1 MAKKLQGE
9 LFLLSA
15 NDLKTGNVL
24 FYSTDGWCSEATRAV
39 KIKKNKI
46 EKYENILKE
55 EENKCH
61 VISGKFV
68 ELNDSG
74 SIKTLRD
81 KIRSSGITFK
91 I

>member
-1 MAKKLQGE
+1 MPKKLQGE

-24 FYSTDGWCSEATRAV
+24 FYTTSGWSSKATKAMI
-39 KIKKNKI
+39 IKKDEI
-46 EKYENILKE
+46 DEYEKILKD
-55 EENKCH
+55 EENNCK
-61 VISGKFV
+61 VVSGKFV